1 MSELDKQILK
11 QVQNDNLCTGCGAC
25 HNICPKDAITMQGDA
40 FGFYKPVID
49 KDKCINCGLC
59 EKVCPLDKYKS
70 NNIVQPKV
78 YAFQNNDKET
88 LYKCASG
95 GAFAYFAKNIIEQG
109 GIVYGVIYD
118 ENMVVSHSRTD
129 NLKDLGKMYS
139 SKYVQSDTRDTFK
152 QAKEDLENGKT
163 VLFSGTPCQIAGL
176 KSYLQKDYEN
186 LITVDLVC
194 HGTPSP
200 LIFEKYKDEYMQ
212 KRPNDEWL
220 LNIDFRSKIEG
231 WSPSLVTTTTTTTTT
246 THARQDDFMKAFLSN
261 LSINDSCLQ
270 CQFNRLPR
278 MADLSL
284 ADFWGVDEYDKTLN
298 DNKGLSLILINSEKG
313 ISLFNKIDN
322 NCLLREIPLDYA
334 IKCNKNICGSSVPHK
349 NRTNFLEDISKGKTL
364 KSCVKKYDKKP
375 FYMVLYHALPKF
387 IKDFIKY
394 NILKKE
400 KC

>member
-1 MSELDKQILK
+1 MQIGNC
-11 QVQNDNLCTGCGAC
+11 QDCCGCGAC
-25 HNICPKDAITMQGDA
+25 CNICPQKAIRMVCDTY
-40 FGFYKPVID
+40 GFYKPFID
-49 KDKCINCGLC
+49 NEKCLNCGLC
-59 EKVCPLDKYKS
+59 EKICPLENYKS
-70 NNIVQPKV
+70 DNIKQPKV
-78 YAFQNNDKET
+78 FAFQNYDKET

-95 GAFAYFAKNIIEQG
+95 GAFAFFAKIIIEQG
-109 GIVYGVIYD
+109 GVVYGVIYD
-118 ENMVVSHSRTD
+118 ENMIVCHSRTD
-129 NLKDLGKMYS
+129 NLTDLDKMYS
-139 SKYVQSDTRDTFK
+139 SKYVQSDTRDTFR
-152 QAKEDLENGKT
+152 QAREDLNNNRL
-163 VLFSGTPCQIAGL
+163 VLYSGTPCQIAGL

-194 HGTPSP
+194 HGVPSP
-200 LIFEKYKDEYMQ
+200 LIFEKYKQEFMKKRQ
-212 KRPNDEWL
+212 KNEWL
-220 LNIDFRSKIEG
+220 LNIDFRSKIIG
-231 WSPSLVTTTTTTTTT
+231 WSPALVTTTTITT
-246 THARQDDFMKAFLSN
+246 THAKRDDFMKAFLSN

-364 KSCVKKYDKKP
+364 KSCVKKYDKNP

-400 KC
+400 K